1 MFDEVL
7 RSAALL
13 LTAWL
18 FGGMLLFA
26 AGFAAFLFK
35 ALPMDQARALIR
47 KAFPPF
53 YLFVLAASSVAAA
66 LCAPLDQPSALALAL
81 IALTT
86 APARQWLMP
95 AINAAT
101 ARRNGSGA
109 PAGAHSSVS
118 AHTTGRSLPGAHC
131 SITHPS
137 RSTSHTGIPAR

>member
-66 LCAPLDQPSALALAL
+66 LCAPLDRPSALALAL

-86 APARQWLMP
+86 VPARQWLMP

-101 ARRNGSGA
+101 DRGERQRFAMLHGLSVLLTLA
-109 PAGAHSSVS
+109 HIVVAAGVVVRMA
-118 AHTTGRSLPGAHC
+118 G
-131 SITHPS
+131 
-137 RSTSHTGIPAR
+137 